1 LHRVSSLKPEIFAAL
16 ENAAWP
22 ALLVDGA
29 GVVLR
34 ANATAAK
41 ALGPTIGSGSIPLL
55 SVWAAAN
62 PVKPDALLAQWDQAP
77 TPVAPVKFTTAGGVA
92 MTFQCTIAPV
102 PQEDAR
108 VFLLQLFPTTPSAGS
123 TAWFSKSIFTP
134 APQPTAPPSPQ
145 PATAESGVALK
156 QKLDCALQLTRTVAL
171 DFNNTLTGILG
182 HASLILGKIEPA
194 SPWRPSLQEIEKA
207 AEKAAEIAYDLAAY
221 SWQDKPANSQ
231 KAGNLNDLLTKTSEL
246 FQASHGNIMWAM
258 QFEPRL
264 CSASFDEPKIQQCFI
279 KILDNAV
286 QAITDNGR
294 ITVRTRNLDL
304 AEPLVDSN
312 IKLPAGRYV
321 CAEIVDSGGGIAP
334 EHLPKV
340 FEPFFTTKQ
349 GPKHR
354 GLGLAWV
361 YGIVTTHNGFVAIS
375 SSVGQG
381 TSVRVYLPA
390 LQKVVRGSISRDEDL
405 SGDKTVLL
413 VDDEDL
419 LLTMGQMIL
428 SSYGYRVI
436 TANNGAKALEWLQRP
451 EPRIDLMI
459 TDLVMPGMSGKEL
472 IDQARKVAPDVKIL
486 YTSGYVQPGA
496 SERSTYLQKP
506 FSSQDLLRKVKQVFH
521 GAEAAN

>member
-1 LHRVSSLKPEIFAAL
+1 VSSPKPEIFAAL
-16 ENAAWP
+16 ENASWP
-22 ALLVDGA
+22 ALLVDAA
-29 GVVLR
+29 GLVVR
-34 ANATAAK
+34 ANPTAAK
-41 ALGPTIGSGSIPLL
+41 ALGPAINTGSAPLL

-62 PVKPDALLAQWDQAP
+62 PLKPDAILAKWDQSP

-102 PQEDAR
+102 LNDGVR
-108 VFLLQLFPTTPSAGS
+108 FFLFQLFPATAAPSGDN
-123 TAWFSKSIFTP
+123 TAWFTKSSFTP
-134 APQPTAPPSPQ
+134 APQPTAPPSPS
-145 PATAESGVALK
+145 PATAESGVAFK

-171 DFNNTLTGILG
+171 DFNNTLTSILG
-182 HASLILGKIEPA
+182 HASLILGKIEPT

-221 SWQDKPANSQ
+221 SWQDKPATSQ
-231 KAGNLNDLLTKTSEL
+231 KAGNLNDLLIKTSEL
-246 FQASHGNIMWAM
+246 FQAANGNIMWAM

-264 CSASFDEPKIQQCFI
+264 LSSSFDEAKIQQCFI

-286 QAITDNGR
+286 QAISDAGR
-294 ITVRTRNLDL
+294 ITVRTRNVEL
-304 AEPLVDSN
+304 AEPLVDGTV
-312 IKLPAGRYV
+312 KLPAGRYV
-321 CAEIVDSGGGIAP
+321 CAEIADSGCGISP

-361 YGIVTTHNGFVAIS
+361 YGIVTTHNGFVALS

-381 TSVRVYLPA
+381 TSVRVYFPA
-390 LQKVVRGSISRDEDL
+390 LGKVARGSITKDEDL

-436 TANNGAKALEWLQRP
+436 TANNGTKALEWLQRP

-506 FSSQDLLRKVKQVFH
+506 FSSQDLLRKVKHVFQ